1 MKTNRLR
8 AILNRGGSSLATRI
22 SSSWGLITELAADC
36 GCYDYMEY
44 LAEYAPFQTEDLE
57 NLARACELHGMGS
70 ILKVDFQNR
79 AWTAQKALAAGIQGI
94 LFTDCK
100 TAAEVEECVRLTMPD
115 TPEYG
120 GRFGYPSYRWI
131 GYQPSQPQLSYAKM
145 AAESVRLFMIEKK
158 ESVEQIEEIC
168 RIPGVDMIQFGPSD
182 YSMSCG
188 HNAAEPGW
196 VETRKEAERHCIR
209 VALEHGV
216 EPRCEIETPEEADY
230 YRGLGV
236 KHFCLGDE
244 VKVLRNWWS
253 VNGKKLRAMLG
264 ERAENL

>member
-1 MKTNRLR
+1 MTENKLR
-8 AILNRGGSSLATRI
+8 EILRGGGSSICTRI
-22 SSSWGLITELAADC
+22 SSRWGLITELAAYG
-36 GCYDYMEY
+36 GCYDYIEY
-44 LAEYAPFQTEDLE
+44 LAEYAPLQVEDLE

-79 AWTAQKALAAGIQGI
+79 AWVAQKALAVGIQGI

-100 TAAEVEECVRLTMPD
+100 TPKDVEECIYVTMPD

-131 GYQPSQPQLSYAKM
+131 GYHPNKPQLDYAKM
-145 AAESVRLFMIEKK
+145 VADSVRIFMIEKK
-158 ESVEQIEEIC
+158 EAVDSIEEIC

-196 VETRKEAERHCIR
+196 IELRKEAERHCIR

-216 EPRCEIETPEEADY
+216 QPRCEIEKPEDARY
-230 YRGLGV
+230 YLDLGV
-236 KHFCLGDE
+236 KHFCLGDQ
-244 VKVLRNWWS
+244 VKILRNWWTE
-253 VNGKKLRAMLG
+253 NGQKLRAMVK
-264 ERAENL
+264 